1 MDPEYAGD
9 TLVLCEGMPLRPCGS
24 VPEFEYSYQLI
35 PAGLEEQ
42 SLWDWEIQFFGMER
56 WDMCI

>member
-1 MDPEYAGD
+1 MTSILTAVNMDPEYAGD

-42 SLWDWEIQFFGMER
+42 SL
-56 WDMCI
+56 